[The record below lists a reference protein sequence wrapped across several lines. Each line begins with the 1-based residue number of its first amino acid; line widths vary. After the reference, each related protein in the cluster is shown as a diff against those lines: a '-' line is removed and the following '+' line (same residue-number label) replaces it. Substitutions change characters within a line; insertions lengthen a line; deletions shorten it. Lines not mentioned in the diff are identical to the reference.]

1 MAALQALP
9 TDVLL
14 LSATLAALLSGPALY
29 AIAQRHPAL
38 LSFLDGFVLVSIA
51 GLVLLEVVPDAFAA
65 GGWISLLFLLLGL
78 LGPTA
83 LEHGLTHARREA
95 HLLALALAIL
105 GLVLHSVG
113 DGAALSGTGGDRHE
127 AALGLAIAIHSIPVG
142 LMVWWLL
149 YPVFGIALP
158 ALALIAMCAATV
170 AGYFNG
176 LSFSVVLGEQGWA
189 WFQALIAGS
198 ILHVIFGRP
207 HLDEGSEHH
216 QSTPPFEGLGNL
228 AAIGALAWLALSQTH
243 THGAELAAL
252 AEPAQL
258 SPFFE
263 RLLQLSL
270 ETAPALLL
278 AYVVGGFISGDLPEA
293 WLRWLGRGNA
303 ASQALRGMAIGLP
316 LPICSCGVLPLYRSL
331 VQRGVPVA
339 AAMAFLIAT
348 PEVGLTALFISIPML
363 GWEMTALRVMSAAA
377 LAVFVA
383 WMVARKLPVAAAAP
397 AAKPCPHCH
406 PAQPGQAA
414 PNPPGRM
421 RRAARSGLID
431 LVDDTAAWITV
442 GLLLAAAAMPH
453 VNELF
458 SSHWPAWAEVLL
470 FSLIGLPVYVCSAGA
485 TPLVAVLIAGGVSPG
500 AAIAFLLTGPAT
512 NVSTFGVL
520 SAIHG
525 RRIALLT
532 AVFAGGGA
540 VALGLLVNAWAP
552 AGINAAV
559 ASPHVRGAPWY
570 QSLSLILLVLLF
582 AASLLRRGG
591 RALFADLYLSHRAAA

>member
-1 MAALQALP
+1 MAALKTLP
-9 TDVLL
+9 TAVLL

-65 GGWISLLFLLLGL
+65 GGWLAMLFLLLGL

-83 LEHGLTHARREA
+83 LEHGLSHARREA
-95 HLLALALAIL
+95 HLLALGLAIL
-105 GLVLHSVG
+105 GLILHSVG
-113 DGAALSGTGGDRHE
+113 DGAALSGAGGDRHE

-170 AGYFNG
+170 AGYTNG
-176 LSFSVVLGEQGWA
+176 LSFSVVLGAQGWA

-243 THGAELAAL
+243 THGADVAAL
-252 AEPAQL
+252 AEPALL

-263 RLLQLSL
+263 RLLQLGL

-278 AYVVGGFISGDLPEA
+278 AYVVGGFISGELPEA
-293 WLRWLGRGNA
+293 WLRWLARGNA
-303 ASQALRGMAIGLP
+303 ASQAVRGMAIGLP

-331 VQRGVPVA
+331 IQRGVPVA

-348 PEVGLTALFISIPML
+348 PEIGLTALFVSVPML
-363 GWEMTALRVMSAAA
+363 GWEMTAIRVLSAAA

-383 WMVARKLPVAAAAP
+383 WMVVRKLPAVVVAP
-397 AAKPCPHCH
+397 AKACPHCH
-406 PAQPGQAA
+406 SPVAETAA
-414 PNPPGRM
+414 PTTAIRL
-421 RRAARSGLID
+421 RRAVRSGLVD

-453 VNELF
+453 VSELF
-458 SSHWPAWAEVLL
+458 SSHWPAWAEILL

-525 RRIALLT
+525 RKVALLT
-532 AVFAGGGA
+532 AVFAGCGA
-540 VALGLLVNAWAP
+540 VGLGLLVNAWAP
-552 AGINAAV
+552 AGINTAV
-559 ASPHVRGAPWY
+559 ASTHVHGAPWY
-570 QSLSLILLVLLF
+570 QSLSLVLLVMLF
-582 AASLLRRGG
+582 AYSLLRRGG

>member
-1 MAALQALP
+1 MAALKALP

-51 GLVLLEVVPDAFAA
+51 GLVLLEVVPDAFTA
-65 GGWISLLFLLLGL
+65 GGWLAMLFLLLGL

-83 LEHGLTHARREA
+83 LEHGLSHARREA
-95 HLLALALAIL
+95 HLLALGLAIL
-105 GLVLHSVG
+105 GLILHSVG
-113 DGAALSGTGGDRHE
+113 DGAALSGAGGDRHE

-149 YPVFGIALP
+149 FPVFGIAVP

-170 AGYFNG
+170 VGYYNG
-176 LSFSVVLGEQGWA
+176 LSFSIVLGAQAWA

-243 THGAELAAL
+243 THGADLAAL
-252 AEPAQL
+252 AEPALL

-263 RLLQLSL
+263 RLLQLGL

-278 AYVVGGFISGDLPEA
+278 AYVIGGFISGELPEA
-293 WLRWLGRGNA
+293 WLRWLARGNA

-331 VQRGVPVA
+331 IQRGVPVA

-348 PEVGLTALFISIPML
+348 PEVGVTALFISVPLL
-363 GWEMTALRVMSAAA
+363 GWEMTALRVLCAAA

-383 WMVARKLPVAAAAP
+383 WMVARKLPAVATAP
-397 AAKPCPHCH
+397 AKACPHCH
-406 PAQPGQAA
+406 PPVAETTSPSAGL
-414 PNPPGRM
+414 RL

-453 VNELF
+453 VSELF
-458 SSHWPAWAEVLL
+458 SSHWPAWGEVLL
-470 FSLIGLPVYVCSAGA
+470 FAVIGLPVYVCSAGA

-532 AVFAGGGA
+532 ALFAGGGA

-552 AGINAAV
+552 AGINTAV
-559 ASPHVRGAPWY
+559 ASTHVHSAPWY
-570 QSLSLILLVLLF
+570 QSLSLIALVALF
-582 AASLLRRGG
+582 AYSLLRRGG